1 MDDQATTDETRIPV
15 EALLAEITAI
25 DPRIIPLA
33 VERLRTAL
41 LTAEL
46 ETLRGIARGEP

>member
-1 MDDQATTDETRIPV
+1 MSEETETQIPV

-33 VERLRTAL
+33 VERMRNRL
-41 LTAEL
+41 LQAEV
-46 ETLRGIARGEP
+46 EELRGARGEP